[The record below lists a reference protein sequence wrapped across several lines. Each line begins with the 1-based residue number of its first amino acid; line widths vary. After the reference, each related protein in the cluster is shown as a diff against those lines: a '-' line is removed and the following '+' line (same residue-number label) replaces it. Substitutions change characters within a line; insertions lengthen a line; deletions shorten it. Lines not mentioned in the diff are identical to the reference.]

1 MTLIYPGGGNCDPN
15 EEPCV
20 GPDCID
26 PGVGDPED
34 PIGGECLI
42 NCGGPTICTGPC
54 CVDNQCICPDC
65 SYGEEGDWHVYW
77 MCDVNNVP
85 VNLGE
90 VIVLNPSSPS
100 SNTMEVLESQNKHF
114 GDSDLGF
121 EQLGLNKIQIGD
133 TFQKVDSNDYI
144 IVGEDGAAFTTIYP
158 CFTYLGKKF
167 ADSPGQAVT
176 NGATYTEVPWTN
188 GSTYN
193 YSKNGEPCD
202 CTTAPPPPLPE
213 TGCQDPAACNYN
225 SEATIHDEDSCC
237 YDGGC
242 TDEAAVNYNPN
253 ICCDNGT
260 CCYIPGCTDPNATN
274 YDSTACFDD
283 GSCCLSGGCTD
294 STAFNY
300 NALACEDDGSCCYTA
315 GCTDAT
321 ATNYDPLACYDDG
334 SCEYC
339 TSTETNSCEIN
350 GATNMNEYWNLQN
363 MHSDAHLQW
372 FIDPNNYQI
381 PFGNRYFEIDADDS
395 PCGEGEGGGPK
406 DGGEGGG
413 ASGTDNPCAGPNSG
427 HYMLIT
433 SYEVSVDLQGSTS
446 SGTTQSQVVT
456 SWSDAITFLN
466 SPAAANNP
474 IFNENMDWATV
485 QQWLGEVFQG
495 WNISMVDYECCECT
509 GGSSCGC
516 TDVLAANHDPGS
528 TFDDGSCI
536 YESWDC
542 DPVDGCYNL
551 GTSLGQYSSL
561 TACQNACDG
570 GGTDVAISFDCTEN
584 GCVDPFTGNGA
595 FASLIACQ
603 TACNVVVY
611 GCTDD
616 RALNYD
622 PLVTT
627 NNDLCEWE
635 VPLYCMYNLDT
646 SVLTTPTW
654 IYTNSNANTVYDW
667 VTHLNDT
674 HSVEFGGALVG
685 TSFDVGAGTQYA
697 EEMCA
702 TYLGKFIHTGDPN
715 SASVS
720 IVPMRASYGLPIAG
734 AVLNQTGC
742 VACADDPLLPDS
754 TD

>member
-26 PGVGDPED
+26 PVVGDPED
-34 PIGGECLI
+34 PIENECLI
-42 NCGGPTICTGPC
+42 NCGGPTTCTGPD
-54 CVDNQCICPDC
+54 CVDGECTGPDC
-65 SYGEEGDWHVYW
+65 SYGEDGDWHVYW
-77 MCDVNNVP
+77 MCDAGNIP

-114 GDSDLGF
+114 DNSDLGF
-121 EQLGLNKIQIGD
+121 EQFGLNKIQIGD
-133 TFQKVDSNDYI
+133 TFEKLDNNDYI
-144 IVGEDGAAFTTIYP
+144 IVGEDGPAFITIFP

-167 ADSPGQAVT
+167 ADSPGQAVA
-176 NGATYTEVPWTN
+176 NGATYTEVPWAD

-225 SEATIHDEDSCC
+225 SEATIHDEDLCC

-242 TDEAAVNYNPN
+242 TDEAAVNYNPE

-260 CCYIPGCTDPNATN
+260 CCYTPGCTDPNATN
-274 YDSTACFDD
+274 YDPAACFDD
-283 GSCCLSGGCTD
+283 GSCCLNGGCTD
-294 STAFNY
+294 SSAVNY
-300 NALACEDDGSCCYTA
+300 NALACDDDGSCCYIP
-315 GCTDAT
+315 GCTDSSA
-321 ATNYDPLACYDDG
+321 ANYNPAACFDDG

-339 TSTETNSCEIN
+339 SSGTETNSCETN
-350 GATNMNEYWNLQN
+350 GATNMNQFWNSQNLQN
-363 MHSDAHLQW
+363 LDHLQS
-372 FIDPNNYQI
+372 FINANDYQI
-381 PFGNRYFEIDADDS
+381 PFGNRYFEIDFNDS
-395 PCGEGEGGGPK
+395 PCGEGKGGGPK

-413 ASGTDNPCAGPNSG
+413 YGGGGTDDPCVGPNNG
-427 HYMLIT
+427 HYMLIS
-433 SYEVSVDLQGSTS
+433 SYEVSVELQGSE
-446 SGTTQSQVVT
+446 SGTTQTQVVT

-466 SPAAANNP
+466 AAAANP
-474 IFNENMDWATV
+474 IFNENMDWTAV
-485 QQWLGEVFQG
+485 QLYLGEVFQSWHIG
-495 WNISMVDYECCECT
+495 VNEWECCECT
-509 GGSSCGC
+509 SGSTCGC
-516 TDVLAANHDPGS
+516 TDSTAANYNS
-528 TFDDGSCI
+528 NAIFDDGSCA

-542 DPVDGCYNL
+542 DPVDGCYNV
-551 GTSLGQYSSL
+551 GTSLGLYSSL
-561 TACQNACDG
+561 AACQSACDG
-570 GGTDVAISFDCTEN
+570 GGDDSN
-584 GCVDPFTGNGA
+584 
-595 FASLIACQ
+595 
-603 TACNVVVY
+603 NVG
-611 GCTDD
+611 GCTDN

-622 PLVTT
+622 PNQTTT

-635 VPLYCMYNLDT
+635 VPLYCRYNLDT
-646 SVLTTPTW
+646 GLLTTPTW

-674 HSVEFGGALVG
+674 HSVEFSGALVA

-715 SASVS
+715 KPATA
-720 IVPMRASYGLPIAG
+720 IVPMRASYGLPNTG
-734 AVLNQTGC
+734 AVLNQADC

-754 TD
+754 D

>member
-26 PGVGDPED
+26 TPVGDPD
-34 PIGGECLI
+34 GPDGGDGCLI
-42 NCGGPTICTGPC
+42 NCGGPTTCTGPD
-54 CVDNQCICPDC
+54 CVDGECTGPDC

-114 GDSDLGF
+114 DNSDLGF

-133 TFQKVDSNDYI
+133 TFQKVDSNDFI
-144 IVGEDGAAFTTIYP
+144 IVGEDGTAFTTIYP

-242 TDEAAVNYNPN
+242 TDEAAVNYNPE

-274 YDSTACFDD
+274 YDPTACFDD

-321 ATNYDPLACYDDG
+321 ATNYDPSACHDDG

-339 TSTETNSCEIN
+339 ESTETNSCEIN
-350 GATNMNEYWNLQN
+350 GATNMNEYWTDNSW
-363 MHSDAHLQW
+363 HPIGSYDHLQW
-372 FIDPNNYQI
+372 FIDPGNYQI
-381 PFGNRYFEIDADDS
+381 PFSSRYFESEIQ
-395 PCGEGEGGGPK
+395 GEDLCFETS
-406 DGGEGGG
+406 
-413 ASGTDNPCAGPNSG
+413 ATNCVGPNG
-427 HYMLIT
+427 GNYMVVTGYNIWV
-433 SYEVSVDLQGSTS
+433 ELQGSTT
-446 SGTTQSQVVT
+446 SGTTQSQAVG
-456 SWSDAITFLN
+456 SWSEAMIFLN
-466 SPAAANNP
+466 SPIAANNP

-485 QQWLGEVFQG
+485 QTYLNEVFKS
-495 WNISMVDYECCECT
+495 WNISLQGFECCECT
-509 GGSSCGC
+509 GRSTCGC
-516 TDVLAANHDPGS
+516 TDLNAANYS
-528 TFDDGSCI
+528 SSATFDDGSCI
-536 YESWDC
+536 YESWNC
-542 DPVDGCYNL
+542 DEVDGCYNL
-551 GTSLGQYSSL
+551 GDSSGQYNSL
-561 TACQNACDG
+561 AACQSACDG
-570 GGTDVAISFDCTEN
+570 GGGDGGGD
-584 GCVDPFTGNGA
+584 G
-595 FASLIACQ
+595 
-603 TACNVVVY
+603 VVVY

-635 VPLYCMYNLDT
+635 VPLYCSYT
-646 SVLTTPTW
+646 ESTGTLTTPVWVDETG
-654 IYTNSNANTVYDW
+654 TSNTIYDW
-667 VTHLNDT
+667 VTQMNETYTLQ
-674 HSVEFGGALVG
+674 FGAPAIGSSFEVG
-685 TSFDVGAGTQYA
+685 SFVGSDF
-697 EEMCA
+697 CI
-702 TYLGKFIHTGDPN
+702 TYLGKFIHTGDPIDAATN
-715 SASVS
+715 LISTVGLNGALIVS
-720 IVPMRASYGLPIAG
+720 STSFT
-734 AVLNQTGC
+734 TGSC
-742 VACADDPLLPDS
+742 SACANDPLIIYPPE
-754 TD
+754 